1 MASRPGLRALYRG
14 GRRAPRYSV
23 DNATAATRNP
33 ATPLPYPDR
42 HRLPLHRLP
51 ADPVGA
57 IMGGIPLTI
66 DERLRLNIHN
76 KLTELLGSEEADA
89 LMSRMI
95 PVPWHDV
102 ATKDDLQLMR
112 SDLDVLRAEFRAEMA
127 ELRTDLR
134 AEIHDA
140 IVGQTR
146 WVTGYITALSIVM
159 LAVARLLF
167 Q

>member
-1 MASRPGLRALYRG
+1 M
-14 GRRAPRYSV
+14 
-23 DNATAATRNP
+23 
-33 ATPLPYPDR
+33 
-42 HRLPLHRLP
+42 
-51 ADPVGA
+51 
-57 IMGGIPLTI
+57 TI

-102 ATKDDLQLMR
+102 ATKHDLRLMR
-112 SDLDVLRAEFRAEMA
+112 SDLDVLRAELRVDMAELRTEFRTEMA

-146 WVTGYITALSIVM
+146 WVTGYVTALSVVI

-167 Q
+167 

>member
-1 MASRPGLRALYRG
+1 M
-14 GRRAPRYSV
+14 
-23 DNATAATRNP
+23 
-33 ATPLPYPDR
+33 
-42 HRLPLHRLP
+42 
-51 ADPVGA
+51 
-57 IMGGIPLTI
+57 TI

-102 ATKDDLQLMR
+102 ATKDDLR
-112 SDLDVLRAEFRAEMA
+112 VLSAELRTEMA

-146 WVTGYITALSIVM
+146 WVTGYVTALSVVM

-167 Q
+167 